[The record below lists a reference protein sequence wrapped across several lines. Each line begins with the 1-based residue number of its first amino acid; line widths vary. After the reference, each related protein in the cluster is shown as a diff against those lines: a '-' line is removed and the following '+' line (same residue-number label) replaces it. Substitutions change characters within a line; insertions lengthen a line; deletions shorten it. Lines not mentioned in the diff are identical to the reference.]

1 LAIAYFY
8 EHYNGISNMFFRDII
23 GQDSLKSR
31 LVQTVEV
38 NRVSHAWL
46 FFGPEGAGAL
56 PLALAFAG
64 YILCTDRDKK
74 DACGKC
80 PSCNKV
86 GKYIHPDLHF
96 VFPVNKT
103 RSLEKE
109 SVTSDDFMA
118 EWRNFLLRNPYCRL
132 TQWYDFIDLE
142 NKQGVINTEESKRL
156 AGKLYLKSFESDYK
170 VVIIWQPE
178 KMNDQASN
186 KLLKLLEEPP
196 SLTVFLLVSEN
207 PDQLLSTVRSRCI
220 QVKVPRINDRDLSDA
235 LLNIH
240 SIPEYKAEN
249 IVRLASGNY
258 LKAQELISETE
269 DIRYNFSKF
278 RDLMRSC
285 FKASIP
291 ELVKL
296 TEELSA
302 LTREK
307 QKSFLEYSLR
317 IIRESLALHFSTAG
331 IVFIFDEE
339 KEFTSNF
346 APFINGNN
354 VVSFTQELNQAIHD
368 IERNANGRIVFLD
381 LVLKLAALI
390 KR

>member
-1 LAIAYFY
+1 
-8 EHYNGISNMFFRDII
+8 
-23 GQDSLKSR
+23 
-31 LVQTVEV
+31 
-38 NRVSHAWL
+38 
-46 FFGPEGAGAL
+46 
-56 PLALAFAG
+56 
-64 YILCTDRDKK
+64 
-74 DACGKC
+74 
-80 PSCNKV
+80 
-86 GKYIHPDLHF
+86 
-96 VFPVNKT
+96 VNKT

-240 SIPEYKAEN
+240 NIPEYKAEN

>member
-1 LAIAYFY
+1 
-8 EHYNGISNMFFRDII
+8 MFFRDII
-23 GQDSLKSR
+23 GQEVLKGR
-31 LVQTVEV
+31 LVQTVRE

-56 PLALAFAG
+56 PLAISFAR
-64 YILCTDRDKK
+64 YILCTSRDAT
-74 DACGKC
+74 DACGFC
-80 PSCNKV
+80 AGCNKV
-86 GKYIHPDLHF
+86 SKYIHPDLHF

-103 RSLEKE
+103 RTLDKD
-109 SVTSDDFMA
+109 SVISDDFII
-118 EWRNFLLRNPYCRL
+118 EWRNFLLKNPYGRL

-142 NKQGVINTEESKRL
+142 NKQGVINTDESKRL

-178 KMNDQASN
+178 KMNDQAGN

-196 SLTVFLLVSEN
+196 PLTIFMLVSEN
-207 PDQLLSTVRSRCI
+207 PEQLLSTVRSRCI
-220 QVKVPRINDRDLSDA
+220 SVKIPRINDAELSDA
-235 LLNIH
+235 LVKRHDLQK
-240 SIPEYKAEN
+240 SKAEN

-258 LKAQELISETE
+258 LKAMELISETE
-269 DIRYNFSKF
+269 DIRYNFMKF

-285 FKASIP
+285 FKINIP
-291 ELVKL
+291 EIIKL
-296 TEELSA
+296 AEELSA

-307 QKSFLEYSLR
+307 QKSFLEYGLR
-317 IIRESLALHFSTAG
+317 ILRECFALHFNTAG
-331 IVFIFDEE
+331 IVYISDEE
-339 KEFTSNF
+339 HEFTPNF

-354 VVSFTQELNQAIHD
+354 VVPFADELNKAIQD

-381 LVLKLAALI
+381 MSLKLAVLL

>member
-1 LAIAYFY
+1 MANADFY
-8 EHYNGISNMFFRDII
+8 AHYHHISDMFYRDII
-23 GQDSLKSR
+23 GQEVIKKR
-31 LVQTVEV
+31 MVQTVRE

-56 PLALAFAG
+56 PLALGFAG
-64 YILCTDRDKK
+64 YILCTERHET
-74 DACGKC
+74 DACGSC
-80 PSCNKV
+80 GSCNKA

-103 RSLEKE
+103 RSLDKD
-109 SVTSDDFMA
+109 SVTSDDFIGD
-118 EWRNFLLRNPYCRL
+118 WRNFLLKNPYGRL

-156 AGKLYLKSFESDYK
+156 TAKLNLKPYESDYK

-196 SLTVFLLVSEN
+196 PYTIFLLVSEN
-207 PDQLLSTVRSRCI
+207 IELLLATVRSRCI
-220 QVKVPRINDRDLSDA
+220 PVKIPRINDFELSEALVNRHDLPV
-235 LLNIH
+235 N
-240 SIPEYKAEN
+240 KADN

-258 LKAQELISETE
+258 LKAMELIAETE
-269 DIRYNFSKF
+269 DIRYNFAKF

-285 FKASIP
+285 FKTNIP
-291 ELVKL
+291 ELIKL
-296 TEELSA
+296 AEELSA

-307 QKSFLEYSLR
+307 QKSFLEYGLR
-317 IIRESLALHFSTAG
+317 TLRESLALHFNTAG
-331 IVFIFDEE
+331 IVFISDEE
-339 KEFTSNF
+339 REFIPNF
-346 APFINGNN
+346 APFINGSNIIPL
-354 VVSFTQELNQAIHD
+354 SDELNKAIQD

-381 LVLKLAALI
+381 MSLKLAALI

>member
-1 LAIAYFY
+1 
-8 EHYNGISNMFFRDII
+8 MFFRDII
-23 GQDSLKSR
+23 GQGVLKNR
-31 LVQTVEV
+31 LVQTVTE

-46 FFGPEGAGAL
+46 FFGPEGTGVL

-64 YILCTDRDKK
+64 YILCTGRNEA
-74 DACGKC
+74 DACGSC
-80 PSCNKV
+80 ASCNKV

-103 RSLEKE
+103 RSLDKDN
-109 SVTSDDFMA
+109 VTSDDFIGD
-118 EWRNFLLRNPYCRL
+118 WRSFLLKNPYSRL

-142 NKQGVINTEESKRL
+142 NKQGIINTEESKRL
-156 AGKLYLKSFESDYK
+156 ASKLFLKSFESDYK

-196 SLTVFLLVSEN
+196 ALTIFLLVSEN
-207 PDQLLSTVRSRCI
+207 PDQLLATVRSRCI
-220 QVKVPRINDRDLSDA
+220 PVKVPRLSDA
-235 LLNIH
+235 DLSSALVNSHNI
-240 SIPEYKAEN
+240 PKDKTEN

-258 LKAQELISETE
+258 LKALELISETE
-269 DIRYNFSKF
+269 DIRYNFTKF

-291 ELVKL
+291 ELAKMA
-296 TEELSA
+296 EELSA

-307 QKSFLEYSLR
+307 QKSFLEYGLR
-317 IIRESLALHFSTAG
+317 IIRESLALHFNTAG
-331 IVFIFDEE
+331 IVFISDEE
-339 KEFTSNF
+339 KEFTPNF

-354 VVSFTQELNQAIHD
+354 IIPFTNELNQAIQD

-381 LVLKLAALI
+381 LALKLAALI

>member
-1 LAIAYFY
+1 
-8 EHYNGISNMFFRDII
+8 MFFRDII
-23 GQDSLKSR
+23 GQGVLKNR
-31 LVQTVEV
+31 LVQTVTE

-46 FFGPEGAGAL
+46 FFGPEGAGVL

-64 YILCTDRDKK
+64 YILCTGRNET
-74 DACGKC
+74 DACGSC
-80 PSCNKV
+80 ASCNKV

-103 RSLEKE
+103 RSLDKD
-109 SVTSDDFMA
+109 SVTSDDFIA
-118 EWRNFLLRNPYCRL
+118 EWRNFLLKNPYSRL

-156 AGKLYLKSFESDYK
+156 ASKLFLKSFESDYK

-196 SLTVFLLVSEN
+196 SLTIFLLVSEN
-207 PDQLLSTVRSRCI
+207 PDQLLATVRSRCFP
-220 QVKVPRINDRDLSDA
+220 VKVPRISDTDLSLA
-235 LLNIH
+235 LVNSQNI
-240 SIPEYKAEN
+240 PKDKAEN
-249 IVRLASGNY
+249 IVRLSSGNY
-258 LKAQELISETE
+258 MKALELMSETE
-269 DIRYNFSKF
+269 DIRYNFAKF

-291 ELVKL
+291 ELVKMA
-296 TEELSA
+296 EELSM

-307 QKSFLEYSLR
+307 QKSFLEYGLR
-317 IIRESLALHFSTAG
+317 MIRESLALHFNEAG
-331 IVFIFDEE
+331 IVFISEEE
-339 KEFTSNF
+339 KEFTPNF
-346 APFINGNN
+346 APFINGRN
-354 VVSFTQELNQAIHD
+354 VVPFTNELNQAIHD

-381 LVLKLAALI
+381 LALKLAALI

>member
-1 LAIAYFY
+1 
-8 EHYNGISNMFFRDII
+8 MFFRDII
-23 GQDSLKSR
+23 GQGVLKNR
-31 LVQTVEV
+31 LVQTVTE

-46 FFGPEGAGAL
+46 FFGPEGAGVL

-64 YILCTDRDKK
+64 YILCTGRNET
-74 DACGKC
+74 DACGSC
-80 PSCNKV
+80 ASCNKV

-103 RSLEKE
+103 RSLDKD
-109 SVTSDDFMA
+109 SVTSDDFIA
-118 EWRNFLLRNPYCRL
+118 EWRNFLLKNPYSRL

-156 AGKLYLKSFESDYK
+156 ASKLFLKSFESDYK

-196 SLTVFLLVSEN
+196 SLTIFLLVSEN
-207 PDQLLSTVRSRCI
+207 PDQLLATVRSRCFP
-220 QVKVPRINDRDLSDA
+220 VKVPRISDTDLSLA
-235 LLNIH
+235 LVNSQNI
-240 SIPEYKAEN
+240 PKDKAEN

-258 LKAQELISETE
+258 MKALELMSETE
-269 DIRYNFSKF
+269 DIRYNFAKF

-291 ELVKL
+291 ELVKMA
-296 TEELSA
+296 EELSM

-307 QKSFLEYSLR
+307 QKSFLEYGLR
-317 IIRESLALHFSTAG
+317 MIRESLALHFNEAG
-331 IVFIFDEE
+331 IVFISEEE
-339 KEFTSNF
+339 KEFTPNF
-346 APFINGNN
+346 APFINGRN
-354 VVSFTQELNQAIHD
+354 VVPFTNELNQAIHD

-381 LVLKLAALI
+381 LALKLAALI